1 MMFLLV
7 LMMVGVCKT
16 WGQTDYSGTYYI
28 ANMRG
33 GYDGNNI
40 SSNYYLCPTE
50 GWAFYVATNNVQ
62 AGDNGQ
68 PFLTTY
74 QCRKGSDY
82 YDATM
87 AVWNVEKDP
96 SSGCYYIKQAKTG
109 RYMVSNGG
117 LPDAGFTRARVHLE
131 TVANSTALATIGDMA
146 LFEITYDNSTANY
159 PDHYD
164 IIPHSTAGRD
174 GNNIYL
180 TVNTNNYNYLYGTDA
195 KKNGPRGF
203 KNCGGIIG
211 LYTHPDDGNTCF
223 YLENALSIGRP
234 IITNN
239 FNGTFTI
246 SAATGATIY
255 YTTDGSEPTTSTTT
269 TGTTSVTVSQTAD
282 ISVIKAIAKAAADGF
297 PTVTTTYNL
306 PRCER
311 PVISVSGTTATLTC
325 STPNVSFL
333 WTNNPDAT
341 PETSCTSPFD
351 IGNNSVI
358 KVIARKQGYI
368 DSYPAYYTQQVT
380 VHSTDEMNMIG
391 NFLLADDFVVNGT
404 LGSES
409 NPFVGII
416 DGQYHTI
423 SGLSHALVAY
433 ANGATIKNVV
443 LDNVGISS
451 GTNVGAIC
459 NEADGDTKIYNCGV
473 LSGSVSGSGNVGGLV
488 GLIKSGSSVRVVNC
502 YNFATV
508 SGSTMAGIVGN
519 NEGTVGDVRIAMC
532 MMYGDMPGGTSPVY
546 AGNHLSNISDFTE
559 YNYYR
564 SKANISYSDYN
575 DQLAIDK
582 DEYLSRFPFYRH
594 ILNTHR
600 ELASYFLFGDYS
612 EDHVSEI
619 GHWVLKKGTDAPKY
633 PVVEAWRENT
643 KTTPYYISETDNNYT
658 PPPTTDDYTGKLLTG
673 MGTSG
678 YLSVIVK
685 ISADGMDGGT
695 AIEQTIKLPITDM
708 NISEH
713 DYTYGKVILPFANEI
728 GTWTPNYDKICTGWK
743 ITNVGGE
750 QSYSATNYNFADR
763 TNKNKDIY
771 DATNN
776 PYIFAQGGYYIV
788 PTGVTSITIEANFA
802 TAYYLSDATYDVG
815 YGVDYTGPT
824 GLGGN
829 THYTE
834 NGFHGKTIYNNIV
847 NALAAMGTSSNP
859 HTQAIVLVG
868 NYHFPTETP
877 TGTKPENNNPIA
889 NYTGRAFTLMS
900 IDEDN
905 NQEPDYAWYSNGT
918 FNRPAIA
925 PVRFDFVALIPLG
938 MSSHVEN
945 SKGYPGVPIWKPRG
959 WFEITETGLSIMHQF
974 ELDDGNFGVASS
986 INNRC
991 VINGGYF
998 TQMVRAN
1005 EKASDKLTY
1014 YKIGGN
1020 AYIKEFYPGNHSAK
1034 SYAVTLAPINVTG
1047 GEIEQCF
1054 MTGFGK
1060 GTAIGANIY
1069 FWCCGGKI
1077 HKFLGAYMEKPK
1089 QTANSDGTV
1098 NLTAKI
1104 DHALIGRFYGGG
1116 TSAKANITGAIDITI
1131 DNSRVDFYCGGPEF
1145 SSASYSPSVKTT
1157 ANNTVF
1163 GEFYGAGFGG
1173 TSITYSGDVDDNNI
1187 AFNDIITP
1195 YPTSPFSDFY
1205 INSSN
1210 ATGKYGRLRTYSG
1223 YGIGTCYKFEFIN
1236 HSYFLRGVARFYTG
1250 YAQFSL
1256 ATTGNVINELNNCKI
1271 KRLPAATTIIKEN
1284 TSGDFYGAGCQGMVN
1299 GTVTSTL
1306 TGCQIDGSAF
1316 GGGYKAESNE
1326 VKVYTTMPPEYSSY
1340 NRETGI
1346 FSDFGDGTYDIYNWG
1361 QGDATTENTVSGT
1374 TLYTSKDVTMSD
1386 LGNVTG
1392 AISLTIDGGSVG
1404 AENDNNPNHGNVYGG
1419 GNESKSLN
1427 NTTVTLKGS
1436 AHIYGNVF
1444 GGGNEAEVRG
1454 SATVNIT
1461 Q

>member
-1 MMFLLV
+1 
-7 LMMVGVCKT
+7 MMVGVCET
-16 WGQTDYSGTYYI
+16 WGDDLSGYYHI
-28 ANMRG
+28 ASHKLVEANPQSF
-33 GYDGNNI
+33 YNSNDPAN
-40 SSNYYLCPTE
+40 NYYLCPAAPPE
-50 GWAFYVATNNVQ
+50 NPASDYNYDAVYYDG
-62 AGDNGQ
+62 NGKQQ
-68 PFLTTY
+68 PYLTTY
-74 QCRKGSDY
+74 TTNKDENSIWRLKL
-82 YDATM
+82 ATT
-87 AVWNVEKDP
+87 VGNVNY
-96 SSGCYYIKQAKTG
+96 YYIIHYSDGKYLTHNYTKSNTANRLRAHLQSIPDGDNSLFSITTQSDGYKIVPKSVASEDNKFLNPSQGNRLSYQGYTG
-109 RYMVSNGG
+109 GSTVKINGKDVYIGGMIG
-117 LPDAGFTRARVHLE
+117 LYNKATDNGSIWHLE
-131 TVANSTALATIGDMA
+131 SYTGVTDDPVI
-146 LFEITYDNSTANY
+146 
-159 PDHYD
+159 
-164 IIPHSTAGRD
+164 
-174 GNNIYL
+174 
-180 TVNTNNYNYLYGTDA
+180 TNNYTA
-195 KKNGPRGF
+195 S
-203 KNCGGIIG
+203 
-211 LYTHPDDGNTCF
+211 NTF
-223 YLENALSIGRP
+223 
-234 IITNN
+234 IITA
-239 FNGTFTI
+239 T
-246 SAATGATIY
+246 TGATIY
-255 YTTDGSEPTTSTTT
+255 YTTDETDPTTSTTT
-269 TGTTSVTVSQTAD
+269 TGTTTVNITQTE
-282 ISVIKAIAKAAADGF
+282 SMTVIKAIAKTNDKLVSMMTTYELPKCAKPEITVSSSG
-297 PTVTTTYNL
+297 TVT
-306 PRCER
+306 
-311 PVISVSGTTATLTC
+311 ITC
-325 STPNVSFL
+325 STPGASIY
-333 WTNNPDAT
+333 WTNDASAT
-341 PETSCTSPFD
+341 PTTAYNNTPFPIGSAPIIRAIAKSP
-351 IGNNSVI
+351 
-358 KVIARKQGYI
+358 GYI
-368 DSYPAYYTQQVT
+368 NSTEASYTQQVT
-380 VHSTDEMNMIG
+380 VEKASDITNMRG
-391 NFLLADDFVVNGT
+391 NYLLSDDFDSDETIGT
-404 LGSES
+404 SS
-409 NPFVGII
+409 NPFKGTI
-416 DGQYHTI
+416 DGQYNPI
-423 SGLSHALVAY
+423 SLQGHPLVAY
-433 ANGATIKNVV
+433 ADGATIKNVIV
-443 LDNVGISS
+443 SSVNISS

-459 NEADGDTKIYNCGV
+459 NEADGDTRIYNCGV
-473 LSGSVSGSGNVGGLV
+473 LDGSVSGTDNVGGLV

-502 YNFATV
+502 YNFASV

-546 AGNHLSNISDFTE
+546 AGNHLSNISNFTE

-564 SKANISYSDYN
+564 SKANISYSVYN

-582 DEYLSRFPFYRH
+582 DDYLSRFPFYRH

-600 ELASYFLFGDYS
+600 ELASYFLFGDYTV
-612 EDHVSEI
+612 DHVNEI

-633 PVVEAWRENT
+633 PVVEAWRRNT
-643 KTTPYYISETDNNYT
+643 KTTPYYNSATDNNYT
-658 PPPTTDDYTGKLLTG
+658 PPTTTDENAGKLLTE
-673 MGTSG
+673 MGTDG
-678 YLSVIVK
+678 YLEVTVK
-685 ISADGMDGGT
+685 ISAEGMNGT
-695 AIEQTIKLPITDM
+695 SAVNTTIHLPITDM
-708 NISEH
+708 DISQS
-713 DYTYGKVILPFANEI
+713 DYTFGKVILPFANEI

-771 DATNN
+771 NATNN

-829 THYTE
+829 TYYTE

-889 NYTGRAFTLMS
+889 NYTGKAFTLMS

-925 PVRFDFVALIPLG
+925 PVRFDFVALIPVG
-938 MSSHVEN
+938 MSSHVKD

-974 ELDDGNFGVASS
+974 ELDDGNFGETSS

-998 TQMVRAN
+998 TQMVRAY
-1005 EKASDKLTY
+1005 EKASNRLSY

-1034 SYAVTLAPINVTG
+1034 SFAVTLAPINVTG

-1060 GTAIGANIY
+1060 GTAIGPNIY
-1069 FWCCGGKI
+1069 FWCAGGKI
-1077 HKFLGAYMEKPK
+1077 HKFLGAYMEKPR
-1089 QTANSDGTV
+1089 QTSNSDGTV

-1116 TSAKANITGAIDITI
+1116 TSANANITGAIDITI
-1131 DNSRVDFYCGGPEF
+1131 DNSKVDFYCGGPEF

-1173 TSITYSGDVDDNNI
+1173 TSITYNGDTDDDGI
-1187 AFNDIITP
+1187 TYDII
-1195 YPTSPFSDFY
+1195 PTSFPSSPFTTY
-1205 INSSN
+1205 YVNSSS
-1210 ATGKYGRLRTYSG
+1210 ASGKYGRLRTHPTL
-1223 YGIGTCYKFEFIN
+1223 GIGTCYKFEFIN
-1236 HSYFLRGVARFYTG
+1236 HSYKLCGVARFYTG

-1256 ATTGNVINELNNCKI
+1256 ATTGNVINVLTNCKI
-1271 KRLPAATTIIKEN
+1271 KKLDASETVVINEATL
-1284 TSGDFYGAGCQGMVN
+1284 GDFYGAGCQGMVN

-1306 TGCQIDGSAF
+1306 TGCEIAGSAF

-1326 VKVYTTMPPEYSSY
+1326 VKVYSATPPTYSEY

-1346 FSDFGDGTYDIYNWG
+1346 FSNFGEGAYDTYTWV
-1361 QGDATTENTVSGT
+1361 QGDDTNDGVAGTGENSGK
-1374 TLYTSKDVTMSD
+1374 LFTSKDVKLNE

-1392 AISLTIDGGSVG
+1392 TISLTIDGGTVG
-1404 AENDNNPNHGNVYGG
+1404 AENDTNANHGNVYGG
-1419 GNESKSLN
+1419 GNESKSLD
-1427 NTTVTLKGS
+1427 NTTVTLKGN

-1444 GGGNEAEVRG
+1444 GGGNQAEVQG
-1454 SATVNIT
+1454 TATVRIEEK
-1461 Q
+1461 

>member
-1 MMFLLV
+1 MLTL
-7 LMMVGVCKT
+7 GAGT
-16 WGQTDYSGTYYI
+16 AWGQTDYSGTYYI
-28 ANMRG
+28 GSRGYNAANTTT
-33 GYDGNNI
+33 
-40 SSNYYLCPTE
+40 NYYLCPTE
-50 GWAFYVATNNVQ
+50 GWAFYVATNSVQ

-74 QCRKGSDY
+74 QCRKGNDY
-82 YDATM
+82 YDATK

-96 SSGCYYIKQAKTG
+96 TSGCYYIKQALTG
-109 RYMVSNGG
+109 RYMVSNGTLVG
-117 LPDAGFTRARVHLE
+117 ATALRARVHLE
-131 TVANSTALATIGDMA
+131 PVANAAALTALGDWA
-146 LFEITYDNSTANY
+146 LFEITYDNG
-159 PDHYD
+159 HYD
-164 IIPHSTAGRD
+164 IVPHSAYGRNGD
-174 GNNIYL
+174 SEKYLVVNN
-180 TVNTNNYNYLYGTDA
+180 NNKDKLYGESS
-195 KKNGPRGF
+195 KSGGPTGF
-203 KNCGGIIG
+203 TNTGGIIC
-211 LYTHPDDGNTCF
+211 LYSHPDGGNSYF

-234 IITNN
+234 TITNN
-239 FNGTFTI
+239 FDGTFTI
-246 SAATGATIY
+246 TAATGATIY
-255 YTTDGSEPTTSTTT
+255 YTTDGTEPTTSTTT
-269 TGTTSVTVSQTAD
+269 TGTTSVTVSPTAD

-306 PRCER
+306 PRCEK

-325 STPNVSFL
+325 STPNVSYL

-341 PETSCTSPFD
+341 PETPCTSPFE

-358 KVIARKQGYI
+358 KVIARSPGYI

-391 NFLLADDFVVNGT
+391 NFLLADDFTVNGT

-473 LSGSVSGSGNVGGLV
+473 LSGSVSGSDNVGGLV

-502 YNFATV
+502 YNFASV

-564 SKANISYSDYN
+564 SKANISYSVYN

-612 EDHVSEI
+612 EDHVNEI
-619 GHWVLKKGTDAPKY
+619 GHWVLKKGSDAPLY
-633 PVVEAWRENT
+633 PVVEAWEENT
-643 KTTPYYISETDNNYT
+643 HKTPKKGNYT
-658 PPPTTDDYTGKLLTG
+658 PPTTTEDNAGKLLTTMG
-673 MGTSG
+673 DPTENGYLKVSVVIDKEGTSG
-678 YLSVIVK
+678 NT
-685 ISADGMDGGT
+685 D
-695 AIEQTIKLPITDM
+695 IEETVYLPITDM
-708 NISEH
+708 NVSQH

-743 ITNVGGE
+743 ITNVGGD

-763 TNKNKDIY
+763 SNKKKDIY

-815 YGVDYTGPT
+815 YGTDYTGPV

-829 THYTE
+829 TNYTE

-847 NALAAMGTSSNP
+847 DALAAMGSSSNP

-877 TGTKPENNNPIA
+877 VQDGSVKPENNNPIK
-889 NYTGRAFTLMS
+889 NYTGNAFTLMS

-905 NQEPDYAWYSNGT
+905 NQEPDYAWYSNGS

-925 PVRFDFVALIPLG
+925 PVRFDFVALIPVG
-938 MSSHVEN
+938 MSSHVN
-945 SKGYPGVPIWKPRG
+945 GSSGYPGTPIWKPRG
-959 WFEITETGLSIMHQF
+959 WFEITETGLSLMHQF
-974 ELDDGNFGVASS
+974 ELDDGNFNET
-986 INNRC
+986 IPLNYRC

-1005 EKASDKLTY
+1005 EKACDKLSY

-1034 SYAVTLAPINVTG
+1034 SFAVTLAPINVTG

-1060 GTAIGANIY
+1060 GTAIGQNIY
-1069 FWCCGGKI
+1069 FWCAGGKI
-1077 HKFLGAYMEKPK
+1077 HKFLGAYMEKPR
-1089 QTANSDGTV
+1089 QTSSSDGTV

-1116 TSAKANITGAIDITI
+1116 TSANANITGAIDITI
-1131 DNSRVDFYCGGPEF
+1131 NNSRIDFYCGGPEF

-1173 TSITYSGDVDDNNI
+1173 TSITYSGDVDDDKI
-1187 AFNDIITP
+1187 AFTNIITP
-1195 YPTSPFSDFY
+1195 FPASPFTTY
-1205 INSSN
+1205 YVNSAN
-1210 ATGKYGRLRTYSG
+1210 ADGKYGRLRTKPNF
-1223 YGIGTCYKFEFIN
+1223 GIGTCYKFEFIN
-1236 HSYFLRGVARFYTG
+1236 HSYALRGVARFYTG

-1256 ATTGNVINELNNCKI
+1256 ATTGNVINELTNCKI
-1271 KRLPAATTIIKEN
+1271 KKLNASETVVINEV

-1306 TGCQIDGSAF
+1306 TGCEIAGSAF

-1326 VKVYTTMPPEYSSY
+1326 VKVYSTEPPSYSEY

-1346 FSDFGDGTYDIYNWG
+1346 FSDFGEGTYDTYTWT
-1361 QGDATTENTVSGT
+1361 QGDDANDGVAGTGENSGK
-1374 TLYTSKDVTMSD
+1374 LFTSKNVQLND

-1392 AISLTIDGGSVG
+1392 AISITINGGSVT
-1404 AENDNNPNHGNVYGG
+1404 NDVYGG
-1419 GNESKSLN
+1419 GNESKSLSS
-1427 NTTVTLKGS
+1427 TSVTLKGN
-1436 AHIYGNVF
+1436 ADIGRDVF
-1444 GGGNEAEVRG
+1444 GGGNKAPVSG
-1454 SATVNIT
+1454 STTVNIEN
-1461 Q
+1461 